1 MTYFRKP
8 IDLATTNWNV
18 NGTLNAKIIVALS
31 LPESF
36 LWIRPT
42 QQFKASTA
50 LTLIPNQNTCLKS
63 IAAATCF
70 ETKILN
76 TSHHSYYG
84 RRSSNKK
91 QAISAF
97 KIIVNQAFVTCYL
110 AKSGWKI
117 SVNVN
122 NYKTKL
128 TE

>member
-42 QQFKASTA
+42 QQFVSKQKYWTHHIAVIMEEGV
-50 LTLIPNQNTCLKS
+50 LT
-63 IAAATCF
+63 
-70 ETKILN
+70 
-76 TSHHSYYG
+76 
-84 RRSSNKK
+84 KK
-91 QAISAF
+91 QTISAF

-110 AKSGWKI
+110 AKSVWKI